1 MFLDKSNKD
10 NIFKNMEQP
19 LQNTLNELELM
30 KASLEAGNIS
40 LDSIEEIVSKL
51 NAIVNNS
58 EQSLNNL
65 IIQINNDEETVH
77 NTEG

>member
-1 MFLDKSNKD
+1 MDKSNKD
-10 NIFKNMEQP
+10 SIFKNMEQS

-30 KASLEAGNIS
+30 KASLETGNTS
-40 LDSIEEIVSKL
+40 LDSIEEVVLKL
-51 NAIVNNS
+51 NAIVDDS
-58 EQSLNNL
+58 EKSLNNL

>member
-1 MFLDKSNKD
+1 
-10 NIFKNMEQP
+10 MEE
-19 LQNTLNELELM
+19 LQNTLNELELI

-40 LDSIEEIVSKL
+40 LNSIEDIVSKL

-65 IIQINNDEETVH
+65 IIQTDEETVH

>member
-1 MFLDKSNKD
+1 
-10 NIFKNMEQP
+10 MEQS

-30 KASLEAGNIS
+30 KASLETGNTS
-40 LDSIEEIVSKL
+40 LDSIEEVVLKL
-51 NAIVNNS
+51 NAIVDDS
-58 EQSLNNL
+58 EKSLNNL